1 MNHVQHIA
9 QNKQNLEN
17 RWKIIRSI
25 REFFWNENFIEV
37 ETPLLLHIPGQEPY
51 LDPMKVLF
59 QNERGENYT
68 GYLHTSPEYS
78 LKKMLGAGYTQIFS
92 LCKCFRSV
100 ESFGGTHNPEF
111 TMIEWYRTG
120 VDFTALMDDVEKLCF
135 LLGGMFKKEIHFKR
149 MHMKEIWKEI
159 LDVNLDELLTDE
171 SLKAF
176 CMQKGYSLGA
186 EERYEDMFYRIFLNE
201 IEPKLE
207 EMGNVILHHYPAQMA
222 ALAKL
227 DDADNRYAER
237 FEVYMNGMEI
247 ANAFSELTDGKEQRK
262 RFLEEQEIREKL
274 GKERI
279 EIDEEFIY
287 AVDML
292 PQCTGIA
299 LGVDRLVQV
308 LLGCKNIDN
317 VLTLPMSKLIS

>member
-1 MNHVQHIA
+1 MNHVQHIL

-17 RWKIIRSI
+17 RWKIIRFI
-25 REFFWNENFIEV
+25 REFFWNENFTEV
-37 ETPLLLHIPGQEPY
+37 ETPLLLHVPGQEPY

-59 QNERGENYT
+59 QNENGDNYT
-68 GYLHTSPEYS
+68 GYLHTSPEYT
-78 LKKMLGAGYTQIFS
+78 LKKMLSAGYTQIFS
-92 LCKCFRSV
+92 LSKCFRSG

-111 TMIEWYRTG
+111 TLIEWYRTG

-135 LLGGMFKKEIHFKR
+135 ELGNIFKKEIHFKR
-149 MHMKEIWKEI
+149 MSMKDIWKEI
-159 LDVNLDELLTDE
+159 LNCNLDELLTTDSIKE
-171 SLKAF
+171 F
-176 CMQKGYSLGA
+176 CVQKGYHIGKD
-186 EERYEDMFYRIFLNE
+186 ERYEDMFYRIFLNE

-207 EMGNVILHHYPAQMA
+207 QMGNIIIHHYPAQMA

-227 DDADNRYAER
+227 DDGDNRYAER

-247 ANAFSELTDGKEQRK
+247 ANAFSELTDAKEQRK

-279 EIDEEFIY
+279 EIDEEFIQ
-287 AVDML
+287 AIDIL
-292 PQCTGIA
+292 PKSAGIA

-308 LLGCKNIDN
+308 LLDCKNINN